1 MLVATAGGGD
11 GVADAGSVEL
21 VDLRKTYGSVVALDR
36 LSLAVKEGEFVT
48 LLGPSGSGKTTT
60 LMMIA
65 GFEEPTAG
73 TILIGGQPMLN
84 RPPYRRNIGVVFQ
97 SYALFPHMTVAANV
111 AYPLRMRRAG
121 RDEIRRRVARA
132 LELVQLGGLDERHP
146 AQLSG
151 GQQQRVALA
160 RALVFEP
167 PLLLMDEPLGA
178 LDKKLREDLQ
188 LEIKR
193 VHREVGVSVIYV
205 THDQSEA
212 LTMSDRIAV
221 MRSGRLEQYGA
232 AEDLYE
238 RPATRFVAEFVGEAT
253 LLAAQVE
260 SATEWELVA
269 SVGAGPALRAQNR
282 HALAAGRAATVV
294 LRPEKVRL
302 VEPGSRAP
310 NVVPGVVTE
319 ALYLGDSIKYWVR
332 TTHGAT
338 LTVKCQSRFDAIRSA
353 KGEQVYLSIDPRD
366 VVVVPD

>member
-1 MLVATAGGGD
+1 MAAG
-11 GVADAGSVEL
+11 ASVEL
-21 VDLRKTYGSVVALDR
+21 LNLRKLYGGVMALDT
-36 LSLAVKEGEFVT
+36 LTLEVKQGEFVT

-65 GFEEPTAG
+65 GFEEPSAG
-73 TILIGGQPMLN
+73 EILVGGEPVVR

-111 AYPLRMRRAG
+111 AYPLRMRNVG
-121 RDEIRRRVARA
+121 GDEIRRRVAAA
-132 LELVQLGGLDERHP
+132 LDLVQLVALGGRYP
-146 AQLSG
+146 GQLSG

-193 VHREVGVSVIYV
+193 IHREVGVSVIYV

-221 MRSGRLEQYGA
+221 MRSGRLEQYA
-232 AEDLYE
+232 SAEELYE

-253 LLAAQVE
+253 LLPARVE
-260 SATEWELVA
+260 SADA
-269 SVGAGPALRAQNR
+269 GGAVLALEAGGTRLATRRAG
-282 HALAAGRAATVV
+282 LAPGAQVTAVV
-294 LRPEKVRL
+294 RPEKARL
-302 VEPGSRAP
+302 VTEGPGP
-310 NVVPGVVTE
+310 NVFRAVVDDVM
-319 ALYLGDSIKYWVR
+319 YLGDTTKYWVR
-332 TTHGAT
+332 TAEGTRLVLKSH
-338 LTVKCQSRFDAIRSA
+338 SRSDALRAA
-353 KGEQVYLSIDPRD
+353 KGDPVEVAIDAAD
-366 VVVVPD
+366 VIVVSD

>member
-1 MLVATAGGGD
+1 VGGAG
-11 GVADAGSVEL
+11 AVEL
-21 VDLRKTYGSVVALDR
+21 VDLRKVYGPVVALDC
-36 LSLAVKEGEFVT
+36 LSLAVEEGEFVT

-73 TILIGGQPMLN
+73 RIHIGGRSVL
-84 RPPYRRNIGVVFQ
+84 RTPPYRRNIGVVFQ
-97 SYALFPHMTVAANV
+97 SYALFPHMTVGANV
-111 AYPLRMRRAG
+111 AYPLRMRG
-121 RDEIRRRVARA
+121 VPRDEVRRRVARA
-132 LELVQLGGLDERHP
+132 LELVQLGALAGRHP

-221 MRSGRLEQYGA
+221 MRGGRLEQYGS

-238 RPATRFVAEFVGEAT
+238 RPATRFVAEFIGEAT
-253 LLAAQVE
+253 LLPARVEPAAGGG
-260 SATEWELVA
+260 LRA
-269 SVGAGPALRAQNR
+269 SLAGGGSLRAARPGGPIAAGP
-282 HALAAGRAATVV
+282 ATVV
-294 LRPEKVRL
+294 LRPEKLRL
-302 VEPGSRAP
+302 AEPAAGASNRMA
-310 NVVPGVVTE
+310 GTVTE
-319 ALYLGDSIKYWVR
+319 VLYLGDTVKYWVR
-332 TTHGAT
+332 TAQGTT
-338 LTVKCQSRFDAIRSA
+338 VTVKCQSRFDAIRP
-353 KGEQVYLSIDPRD
+353 GTGDQVHLDIDPRD
-366 VVVVPD
+366 VIVVPD